1 MVCAATDD
9 LLGGRVA
16 IKKIKPIS
24 GDSWDAKHVLREL
37 RLMRQMEHHP
47 NVISLLDLNIVEAMD
62 ELYIV
67 MELMDSDLH
76 KIIQSKQGLSTAHCQ
91 VLMKQVSANPLLT
104 HSCSRANP
112 KNAPRF
118 ARPDSSWRERAAP
131 EQYSSQGP
139 QAGEHSCG
147 EGLPGEDN
155 GFWAGSVHERV

>member
-1 MVCAATDD
+1 MKFKFTDHSDSTRSFNIKGTTFRISNIFSPLGIVGKGSYGVVCAATDD

-104 HSCSRANP
+104 HS
-112 KNAPRF
+112 
-118 ARPDSSWRERAAP
+118 
-131 EQYSSQGP
+131 
-139 QAGEHSCG
+139 
-147 EGLPGEDN
+147 
-155 GFWAGSVHERV
+155 